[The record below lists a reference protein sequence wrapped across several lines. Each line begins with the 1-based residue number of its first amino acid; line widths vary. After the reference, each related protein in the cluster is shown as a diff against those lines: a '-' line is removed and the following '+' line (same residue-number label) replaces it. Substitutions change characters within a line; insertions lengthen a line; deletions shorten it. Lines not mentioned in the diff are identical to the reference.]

1 MKANHSGFPFL
12 GQKLALSRW
21 KPLAL
26 STKLLMSLVWI
37 GNYCRANGDWLLLFS
52 FPFFSRP
59 VLCVRACVWEGAGLA
74 PRCSI
79 LPPPLNTVGRR
90 RRRRASCY
98 LQSPFAVS
106 LSLPRWTL
114 LFERLK
120 AETKQKS
127 QSENYKVS
135 TDSTPLFLS
144 LRLLSNIN
152 KDLLDIWPLYGP
164 STTSSFSF
172 SVHHDSF
179 QNPSDRRGRLS
190 RTRLKMLSDSIRQ
203 NVMAPWIKVRFIS
216 VWMSLTGQTLS
227 KQQVGVEYRATK

>member
-52 FPFFSRP
+52 FPFFPRP
-59 VLCVRACVWEGAGLA
+59 VLCVRACIWEGAGLA

-106 LSLPRWTL
+106 L
-114 LFERLK
+114 
-120 AETKQKS
+120 
-127 QSENYKVS
+127 
-135 TDSTPLFLS
+135 FLS
-144 LRLLSNIN
+144 LAEHSCSRGWRRKRN
-152 KDLLDIWPLYGP
+152 KKVNQRIIRSRRTLRPFSLVFASYQTLTKTYWTFDH
-164 STTSSFSF
+164 STAPRPQAAFPFRFITTVFKIL
-172 SVHHDSF
+172 VIDVEDS
-179 QNPSDRRGRLS
+179 RGRG
-190 RTRLKMLSDSIRQ
+190 LKCSPIPFVKM
-203 NVMAPWIKVRFIS
+203 
-216 VWMSLTGQTLS
+216 
-227 KQQVGVEYRATK
+227 